1 MKKLFLMKFLQT
13 IILVLFS
20 QVSIYSQVIANQP
33 PEYIICDDNNDGF
46 GTFNLLLQT
55 DQIIGAQD
63 PVDLEVL
70 YFVTL
75 SDAYDN
81 ISPIPDPIEFVNMTA
96 YQQEIFARVSD
107 ISNLSNFA
115 TTNFSIGLIN
125 CQDVGEDDD
134 GVSDSDEDLNNNGN
148 LGDDDTDLD
157 GIPNYLDD
165 DDDDDGILTIDE
177 DYNLN
182 GDPTD
187 DDTDNS
193 GVADYLEANVALSV
207 NGLDLDLFKVF
218 PNPALD
224 KLFIQ
229 GLSKPTK
236 ISVYNVLG
244 RLVLSK
250 ITSSEVDVD
259 NLQSGIYII
268 KIVEEQREVVRKFI
282 IN

>member
-1 MKKLFLMKFLQT
+1 MKFLKT
-13 IILVLFS
+13 IILVLIS

-33 PEYIICDDNNDGF
+33 SEYIICDDNNDGF
-46 GTFNLLLQT
+46 GTFNLRLQEQ
-55 DQIIGAQD
+55 QIIGAQNPID
-63 PVDLEVL
+63 FEVL

-75 SDAYDN
+75 SDAYVN

>member
-1 MKKLFLMKFLQT
+1 MKFLKT
-13 IILVLFS
+13 IILVLIS

-46 GTFNLLLQT
+46 GTFNLLLQ
-55 DQIIGAQD
+55 DVQIIGAQD
-63 PVDLEVL
+63 PLLLEVL
-70 YFVTL
+70 YFVSQ

-81 ISPIPDPIEFVNMTA
+81 ISPIPDPIEFVNMSA
-96 YQQEIFARVSD
+96 YLQEIYARVSD
-107 ISNLSNFA
+107 VSNLSNFA

>member
-1 MKKLFLMKFLQT
+1 MKKLYLMKFLKT
-13 IILVLFS
+13 IILVLIS

-46 GTFNLLLQT
+46 GTFNLDLQT
-55 DQIIGAQD
+55 EQIIGAQD
-63 PVDLEVL
+63 PLLLEVL

-259 NLQSGIYII
+259 NLHSGIYII

>member
-1 MKKLFLMKFLQT
+1 MKFLKT
-13 IILVLFS
+13 IILVLIS

-75 SDAYDN
+75 SYAYDN

>member
-1 MKKLFLMKFLQT
+1 MKKLYLMKFLKT
-13 IILVLFS
+13 IILVLIS

-46 GTFNLLLQT
+46 GTFNLVLQT

-63 PVDLEVL
+63 PLDLEVL
-70 YFVTL
+70 YFVSQ

-96 YQQEIFARVSD
+96 YQQEIYARVSD
-107 ISNLSNFA
+107 VSNLSNFA

>member
-1 MKKLFLMKFLQT
+1 MKFLQT

-33 PEYIICDDNNDGF
+33 SEYIICDDNNDGF
-46 GTFNLLLQT
+46 GTFNLQLQT
-55 DQIIGAQD
+55 QQIIGAQD
-63 PVDLEVL
+63 PVDFEVL
-70 YFVTL
+70 YFVSQ
-75 SDAYDN
+75 SDAYALIN
-81 ISPIPDPIEFVNMTA
+81 PIPDSDEFVNMAA
-96 YQQEIFARVSD
+96 YLQEIYARVSD
-107 ISNLSNFA
+107 VSNLSNFA

-268 KIVEEQREVVRKFI
+268 KITDEQKEIVRKFI
-282 IN
+282 KN

>member
-1 MKKLFLMKFLQT
+1 MKKLYLMKFLKT
-13 IILVLFS
+13 IILVLIS

-46 GTFNLLLQT
+46 GTFNLDLQT
-55 DQIIGAQD
+55 EQIIGAQD
-63 PVDLEVL
+63 PLLLEVL

-75 SDAYDN
+75 SDAYVN

>member
-33 PEYIICDDNNDGF
+33 SEYIICDDNNDGF
-46 GTFNLLLQT
+46 GTFNLQLQT
-55 DQIIGAQD
+55 QQIIGAQD
-63 PVDLEVL
+63 PVDFEVL
-70 YFVTL
+70 YFVSQ

-96 YQQEIFARVSD
+96 YQQEIYARVSD
-107 ISNLSNFA
+107 VSNLSNFA

>member
-1 MKKLFLMKFLQT
+1 MKFLKT
-13 IILVLFS
+13 IILVLIS

-33 PEYIICDDNNDGF
+33 SEYIICDDNNDGF
-46 GTFNLLLQT
+46 GTFNLQLQEQ
-55 DQIIGAQD
+55 QIIGAQD
-63 PVDLEVL
+63 PLLLEVL

-75 SDAYDN
+75 SDAYVN

-96 YQQEIFARVSD
+96 YLQEIYARVSD
-107 ISNLSNFA
+107 VSNFSNFA

>member
-1 MKKLFLMKFLQT
+1 MKKLYLMKFLKT
-13 IILVLFS
+13 IILVLIS

-33 PEYIICDDNNDGF
+33 SEYIICDDNNDGF
-46 GTFNLLLQT
+46 GTFNLRLQEQ
-55 DQIIGAQD
+55 QIIGAQNPID
-63 PVDLEVL
+63 FEVL
-70 YFVTL
+70 YFVSQ

-229 GLSKPTK
+229 GLSNPLKVS
-236 ISVYNVLG
+236 IYNVLG
-244 RLVLSK
+244 KLVLAE
-250 ITSSEVDVD
+250 ITSKDIDVKQ
-259 NLQSGIYII
+259 LSKGIYIL
-268 KIVEEQREVVRKFI
+268 KIIDEQKETVRKFI
-282 IN
+282 KN

>member
-1 MKKLFLMKFLQT
+1 MKKLYLMKFLKT
-13 IILVLFS
+13 IILVLIS

>member
-1 MKKLFLMKFLQT
+1 MKFLKT
-13 IILVLFS
+13 IILVLIS

-46 GTFNLLLQT
+46 GTFNLDLQT
-55 DQIIGAQD
+55 EQIIGAQD
-63 PVDLEVL
+63 PLLLEVL

-75 SDAYDN
+75 SDAYVN

>member
-1 MKKLFLMKFLQT
+1 MKFLKT
-13 IILVLFS
+13 IILVLIS

>member
-1 MKKLFLMKFLQT
+1 MKFLKT
-13 IILVLFS
+13 IILVLIS

-46 GTFNLLLQT
+46 GTFNLQLQT
-55 DQIIGAQD
+55 QQIIGAQD
-63 PVDLEVL
+63 PVDFEVL

-75 SDAYDN
+75 SDAYVN

>member
-1 MKKLFLMKFLQT
+1 MKFLKT
-13 IILVLFS
+13 IILVLIS

-46 GTFNLLLQT
+46 GTFNLVLQT

-63 PVDLEVL
+63 PLDLEVL
-70 YFVTL
+70 YFVSQ

-96 YQQEIFARVSD
+96 YQQEIYARVSD
-107 ISNLSNFA
+107 VSNLSNFA

-157 GIPNYLDD
+157 GIPNYLD

>member
-1 MKKLFLMKFLQT
+1 MKFLKT
-13 IILVLFS
+13 IILVLIS

-46 GTFNLLLQT
+46 GTFNLDLQT
-55 DQIIGAQD
+55 EQIIGAQD
-63 PVDLEVL
+63 PLLLEVL

-81 ISPIPDPIEFVNMTA
+81 IRPIPDPIEFVNMTA

>member
-1 MKKLFLMKFLQT
+1 MKFLKT
-13 IILVLFS
+13 IILVLIS

-46 GTFNLLLQT
+46 GTFNLQLQT
-55 DQIIGAQD
+55 QQIIGAQD
-63 PVDLEVL
+63 PLLLEVL

-75 SDAYDN
+75 SDAYVN

>member
-1 MKKLFLMKFLQT
+1 MKKLYLMKFLKT
-13 IILVLFS
+13 IILVLIS

-46 GTFNLLLQT
+46 GTFNLDLQT
-55 DQIIGAQD
+55 EQIIGAQD
-63 PVDLEVL
+63 PLLLEVL

-207 NGLDLDLFKVF
+207 NCLDLDLFKVF

>member
-1 MKKLFLMKFLQT
+1 MKKLYLMKFLKT
-13 IILVLFS
+13 IILVLIS

-46 GTFNLLLQT
+46 GTFNLVLQT

-63 PVDLEVL
+63 PLDLEVL
-70 YFVTL
+70 YFVSQ

-81 ISPIPDPIEFVNMTA
+81 ISPIPDPEGFVNMAA
-96 YQQEIFARVSD
+96 YLQEIYARVSD
-107 ISNLSNFA
+107 VSNLSNFA